1 MELTW
6 LADTPQSRRR
16 SRAAKAC
23 SNCQRKKKRCRHL
36 STSFTGSSNIR
47 RRAEHGGPIP
57 SSQVGDSSRVAGDQ
71 QLDSVAEV
79 MHHRPSH
86 SDISTTH
93 SALPRSTRF
102 VGDLNPEAV
111 LLGKLDEASQVRR
124 NRIGLWVSPSDRQ
137 DEERN
142 IPSSVTT
149 ASRSLEPFARSPLDK
164 GSVFLSLH
172 QRYLAAIESCQPLPA
187 STQEHLVSIYFSKI
201 NSILP
206 LLEEDLFLRDCR
218 NANVSVL
225 LVRAMCLV
233 AAKNGAARSHLR
245 LKDTGPCLTP
255 REFCSELYKGLASA
269 VSFEVE
275 ADRISRIQIL
285 ALLSLHCE
293 GFEGA
298 ETASMHLCHALHQ
311 AQTVGLH
318 LSHPGRAVDD
328 HLARLFWCL
337 WSLDKLHASIGGRPI
352 LMADRDIGIDKPS
365 TKGSGRHSAFGVWL
379 DTADL
384 LASVISL
391 YRPSLH
397 SDPAWEG
404 DFPSFENVM
413 GNGLRDHLNSATV
426 GLLELFYHAVSILS
440 CRSGSSGPGP
450 SRSSLTRRDTS
461 AACIC
466 SIMAS
471 DWARELPPLP
481 IVPYAI
487 SLSMSVSYQQLR
499 QGDSD
504 IPFDR
509 AKNNMEFCCSFLE
522 ELSMYWDSANAMFRL
537 GRRALKQI
545 EDARARPYEATAH
558 QSRVPLVPSSRR
570 HVVHDEVLSE
580 TTKPTTPEQEADH
593 VATDLNIEDPS
604 SGRTDLAPT
613 GGPSSLDEG
622 FDRGNFEDI
631 DTLFGEYLDLSLPTN
646 FWDPMFMVEENT

>member
-1 MELTW
+1 M
-6 LADTPQSRRR
+6 
-16 SRAAKAC
+16 
-23 SNCQRKKKRCRHL
+23 
-36 STSFTGSSNIR
+36 
-47 RRAEHGGPIP
+47 
-57 SSQVGDSSRVAGDQ
+57 
-71 QLDSVAEV
+71 
-79 MHHRPSH
+79 MHRRPSH
-86 SDISTTH
+86 SDISTTR
-93 SALPRSTRF
+93 SVLPRSTRF

-142 IPSSVTT
+142 IPSSGTT
-149 ASRSLEPFARSPLDK
+149 ASRSLEPYARSPLDK

-206 LLEEDLFLRDCR
+206 LLEEDLFLRDCSTG
-218 NANVSVL
+218 NVSVL

-233 AAKNGAARSHLR
+233 GAKNEAARSHLR

-269 VSFEVE
+269 VSLEVE

-352 LMADRDIGIDKPS
+352 LMAGRDIGIDKPS
-365 TKGSGRHSAFGVWL
+365 TKDSTCRSAFHVWL

-413 GNGLRDHLNSATV
+413 GNGLRDGLDSATV
-426 GLLELFYHAVSILS
+426 GSFMARVQYYLDYKLIPIGLLELFYHAVSILS

-450 SRSSLTRRDTS
+450 SRSSLIRRDTS

-471 DWARELPPLP
+471 EWARELPPLP

-499 QGDSD
+499 QGDFD
-504 IPFDR
+504 ISFDR
-509 AKNNMEFCCSFLE
+509 AKSNMEFCCSFLE

-570 HVVHDEVLSE
+570 HVFRHEVLSE
-580 TTKPTTPEQEADH
+580 ATTPEQEADH
-593 VATDLNIEDPS
+593 VATDVNIEDPS
-604 SGRTDLAPT
+604 SGRTDLVPI

-631 DTLFGEYLDLSLPTN
+631 DTFFGEYLDLSLPTN